1 MRKAR
6 FTEHQIITVLKSVEA
21 GHTVKDVC
29 REAGISEA
37 SYYNRKA
44 KYGGMEAS
52 DIKKMKDLEDDNR
65 RLKQMFADLSLENR
79 ALKDVIEKKPLKPA
93 IKRELVSYLTA
104 QFAMSLRQAC
114 RTLSLS
120 RTVYFYQPDTRRD
133 EPVIRALTELA
144 ERYPRYGF
152 KKLFQLLR
160 RQGNTW
166 NHKRVHRIY
175 CLLKLN
181 FRRKGKQRLPVRNP
195 AMLVT
200 PEAMNQ
206 SWSIDFMH
214 DALVCGRRFRT
225 FNVVDDFNREALAIE
240 IDLSIP
246 AQRVVRVLDRIV
258 ANRGYPRKMR
268 MDNGPELVSLA
279 LALAQ
284 WAEEHGVLLEFIKPG
299 QPTQNAF
306 IERFNR
312 TYRTEI
318 LDFYLFRTLNEARE
332 ITERWL
338 TEYNSERPH
347 ESLNNLTPEEYRLMA
362 ETPEISK
369 SAWN

>member
-1 MRKAR
+1 MPGPERRHRK
-6 FTEHQIITVLKSVEA
+6 
-21 GHTVKDVC
+21 
-29 REAGISEA
+29 
-37 SYYNRKA
+37 KA
-44 KYGGMEAS
+44 
-52 DIKKMKDLEDDNR
+52 LT
-65 RLKQMFADLSLENR
+65 
-79 ALKDVIEKKPLKPA
+79 PA
-93 IKRELVSYLTA
+93 IKRELVSYLIA

-120 RTVYFYQPDTRRD
+120 RTVFRYQPDTRRD
-133 EPVIRALTELA
+133 EPVIMALTVAA

-152 KKLFQLLR
+152 KKLFQILR
-160 RQGNTW
+160 RQGNSW
-166 NHKRVHRIY
+166 NHRRVHRIY

-195 AMLVT
+195 ALLAT
-200 PEAMNQ
+200 PEALNQ

-240 IDLSIP
+240 IDLNIP

-258 ANRGYPRKMR
+258 ANRGYPLKMR
-268 MDNGPELVSLA
+268 MDNGPELVSLT
-279 LALAQ
+279 LAQ
-284 WAEEHGVLLEFIKPG
+284 WAEEHGVILEFIRPG
-299 QPTQNAF
+299 RPTQNAF

-362 ETPEISK
+362 EPPEISK
-369 SAWN
+369 SARN

>member
-1 MRKAR
+1 MRKIR
-6 FTEHQIITVLKSVEA
+6 FTEHQIIAVLKSVEA
-21 GHTVKDVC
+21 GRTVKDVC

-37 SYYNRKA
+37 SYYNWKA
-44 KYGGMEAS
+44 KYGGMEVA
-52 DIKKMKDLEDDNR
+52 DIKKIKDLEDENR
-65 RLKQMFADLSLENR
+65 RLKQMFADLSLECR

-104 QFAMSLRQAC
+104 QFSMSIRQAC
-114 RTLSLS
+114 RTVSLS
-120 RTVYFYQPDTRRD
+120 RTVYFYQTDTRRD
-133 EPVIRALTELA
+133 EPVILALTELA
-144 ERYPRYGF
+144 ERYPRYRF
-152 KKLFQLLR
+152 KKLFQVLR
-160 RQGNTW
+160 RQGKVW

-195 AMLVT
+195 APLAT
-200 PEAMNQ
+200 PEALNQ
-206 SWSIDFMH
+206 SGSIDFMH
-214 DALVCGRRFRT
+214 DALTCGRRFRT

-240 IDLSIP
+240 IDLNIP
-246 AQRVVRVLDRIV
+246 AQHVVRVLDRIV
-258 ANRGYPRKMR
+258 ANRGYPLKMR
-268 MDNGPELVSLA
+268 MDNGPELIS

-284 WAEEHGVLLEFIKPG
+284 WAEDHGVMLEFIKPG
-299 QPTQNAF
+299 KPTQNAF

-318 LDFYLFRTLNEARE
+318 LDFYLFRTLNEVRE

-338 TEYNSERPH
+338 NEYNSERPH

-362 ETPEISK
+362 EKPEISK

>member
-1 MRKAR
+1 MVSVPTILLSASQQVSQVR
-6 FTEHQIITVLKSVEA
+6 FCGNSCVR
-21 GHTVKDVC
+21 G
-29 REAGISEA
+29 
-37 SYYNRKA
+37 
-44 KYGGMEAS
+44 
-52 DIKKMKDLEDDNR
+52 
-65 RLKQMFADLSLENR
+65 
-79 ALKDVIEKKPLKPA
+79 
-93 IKRELVSYLTA
+93 ELVSYLTA

-120 RTVYFYQPDTRRD
+120 RTVFRYQPDTRRD
-133 EPVIRALTELA
+133 EPVIMALTVAA

-152 KKLFQLLR
+152 KKLFQVLR
-160 RQGNTW
+160 RQGNSW

-195 AMLVT
+195 APLAT

-206 SWSIDFMH
+206 SWSIDSLM
-214 DALVCGRRFRT
+214 CGRRFRT

-240 IDLSIP
+240 IDLNIP

-258 ANRGYPRKMR
+258 ANRGYPLKMR

-279 LALAQ
+279 LAQ
-284 WAEEHGVLLEFIKPG
+284 WAEEHGVMMEFIKPG
-299 QPTQNAF
+299 KPTQNTF

-318 LDFYLFRTLNEARE
+318 LDFYLFRTQNEARE

-362 ETPEISK
+362 EKPELSK